1 MGAGAWDEAWD
12 EEKDSD
18 EDESESELD
27 DQERHTLQ
35 REDQQTVTSLMED
48 EDEYKEM
55 EALLAAEEC
64 RFEPPWP
71 LVNDS
76 VNRNEDEPDEDL
88 PEARRPF
95 QLRGGYEEP
104 LKNDPFFVKFP
115 GMAGHA
121 ISNDTEMDTGDT
133 IAENTHPAD
142 LRTNN
147 PYAPFLSKTE
157 WEIARWAKL
166 RGPGS
171 TGFSELMGID
181 GVSQSILNSKKY
193 HRLTARPCPSGT
205 KVAD

>member
-1 MGAGAWDEAWD
+1 MDEDNVDDGDRHPDLDQDASASQNRNELETNSAVNSVDEGVGMGAGAWDEAWD

-35 REDQQTVTSLMED
+35 REDQQTVTSLTED

-88 PEARRPF
+88 PEAPEARRPF
-95 QLRGGYEEP
+95 RLQGGYEEP

-121 ISNDTEMDTGDT
+121 ISNDTKWTLV
-133 IAENTHPAD
+133 IP
-142 LRTNN
+142 LQRT
-147 PYAPFLSKTE
+147 PIQL
-157 WEIARWAKL
+157 I
-166 RGPGS
+166 
-171 TGFSELMGID
+171 
-181 GVSQSILNSKKY
+181 
-193 HRLTARPCPSGT
+193 
-205 KVAD
+205 